1 VKNYL
6 LKTGLLNIGLLSV
19 GILAATA
26 FNTAQAVEI
35 TANGGAVT
43 QYIFR
48 GVPQSDGKAA
58 AQGGLDIEA
67 SGFYLGTW
75 ISQVDTSARTP
86 AGAVPATGLEYDLYG
101 GYGIDLGDFSLGI
114 GATGYFYTDDFDE
127 EYIEV
132 NLSAG
137 WKFITLDYAIGEYD
151 ASPDTQDYTFG
162 SITLDYAGFYGKW
175 GSWGDD
181 FDGDYFEVG
190 YGSTLTVGDKDLCD
204 YSFAIIRS
212 DEDLSV
218 KFDSNGN
225 ADEDTFFYAGVTKSF
240 DLFSN

>member
-1 VKNYL
+1 VKKFIL
-6 LKTGLLNIGLLSV
+6 AIGL
-19 GILAATA
+19 LAATA
-26 FNTAQAVEI
+26 FNCVQAVEI

-48 GVPQSDGKAA
+48 GISQTDGKSA
-58 AQGGLDIEA
+58 AQGGLDLEA

-75 ISQVDTSARTP
+75 ISQVDTSARTA
-86 AGAVPATGLEYDLYG
+86 AGDVPASGLEYDLYG

-127 EYIEV
+127 EYLEV

-151 ASPDTQDYTFG
+151 SSPQESDYTFG
-162 SITLDYAGFYGKW
+162 SVTLEYNGFYGQW
-175 GSWGDD
+175 GTWGDD

-190 YGSTLTVGDKDLCD
+190 YGSTLTIGDKDLFD
-204 YSFAIIRS
+204 YTFAIIRS
-212 DEDLSV
+212 DEDLSFKV
-218 KFDSNGN
+218 DSNGN
-225 ADEDTFFYAGVTKSF
+225 PDDDTFFYAGVTKSF
-240 DLFSN
+240 DIFSN